1 MYERK
6 CFEEKRR
13 IFFPKS
19 TGDLAAVPHPMGCD
33 DYADVYHYNGLNV
46 IVSAEIKSDGLE
58 WLHVSFSRTSRIP
71 DYKDIQ
77 MVKRDFIGNDKKAIM
92 VFPDED
98 HYVNNHPYCLH
109 LWYSADNPLPE
120 FSTMIGGTRHV

>member
-1 MYERK
+1 MRETVVVK
-6 CFEEKRR
+6 KKDAS
-13 IFFPKS
+13 FFPNPQAIWRR
-19 TGDLAAVPHPMGCD
+19 LPHPMGCD
-33 DYADVYHYNGLNV
+33 EYASVYHYNGLNV

-71 DYKDIQ
+71 DYKDKQ